1 MTKRML
7 ITERF
12 GTPIEYV
19 YFVIFKKKFYIQK
32 IFEGNYYLYREDKEP
47 PETKDWKYILN
58 PWFCSD
64 PPISHSYRTLTKER
78 MKYMID
84 MGYVD
89 FSKSK

>member
-1 MTKRML
+1 ML

-47 PETKDWKYILN
+47 RNERLEVYI
-58 PWFCSD
+58 
-64 PPISHSYRTLTKER
+64 
-78 MKYMID
+78 
-84 MGYVD
+84 
-89 FSKSK
+89 KSLVLFRPSNITFLPNLDQRKNEIYD